1 MRKRVPALLILA
13 ANSRSCTW
21 TSLTRRR
28 QEKGLHTEDR
38 HNAEESI
45 TVSEHISGTLWKGAV
60 GQPEYHYPVKEK
72 IGGASPLHPPP
83 EEVNKTDVRG
93 ETGGEKRIR
102 RLERGLRLRRTEESC
117 VISGLKVPT
126 EVGLW

>member
-45 TVSEHISGTLWKGAV
+45 TVNEHISGTLWKGAV
-60 GQPEYHYPVKEK
+60 RQPEYHYPVKEK

-83 EEVNKTDVRG
+83 EGVNKTDVRG
-93 ETGGEKRIR
+93 ETGREKTDQASRTRFQAPEDRRKLCDQRI
-102 RLERGLRLRRTEESC
+102 ES
-117 VISGLKVPT
+117 PD
-126 EVGLW
+126 